1 MQTYEYK
8 GCVMAVQADGS
19 GLPEVGYDMPMVG
32 RSGLPEVLLPNM
44 TVTADE
50 NHPYVKR
57 LVARAMLV
65 GKSERPPQLIPIPR
79 ETMPA

>member
-8 GCVMAVQADGS
+8 GCVMAVQEDGS
-19 GLPEVGYDMPMVG
+19 GLPEVGYDMSMVG

-44 TVTADE
+44 TVTANE

-65 GKSERPPQLIPIPR
+65 GKQEPPLMILV
-79 ETMPA
+79 

>member
-8 GCVMAVQADGS
+8 GCVMAVQADG
-19 GLPEVGYDMPMVG
+19 
-32 RSGLPEVLLPNM
+32 SGLPEVLLPNM